1 MATLS
6 EAILFPVKPLN
17 EAASAREPALAADEA
32 VKAYIRMHRAKL
44 AQDGE
49 FLALLLPDR
58 FDPGEVR
65 DLQRFVIERLK
76 DANADLRRE
85 RDAFR
90 ATRDQVARLG
100 DGVKRAV
107 LELLDARRFEEAIQ
121 AATDAAQ
128 AFGADRAALCVE
140 AAPGAPPIRSEGV
153 KLIAPGTA
161 LAILGGGDSL
171 GAILGGGG
179 EILFG
184 ASGAEFKSLAAF
196 RLRVGRDTPAALY
209 ALGARE
215 AGRFEG
221 VEATSDLSFF
231 ARALERAIRAWLDLP
246 KL

>member
-1 MATLS
+1 MS
-6 EAILFPVKPLN
+6 
-17 EAASAREPALAADEA
+17 EAASAREPALAAAEA

-76 DANADLRRE
+76 DSNADLRRE
-85 RDAFR
+85 RDALR
-90 ATRDQVARLG
+90 ATRDQVTRLG

-161 LAILGGGDSL
+161 SAILGGDGL

-184 ASGAEFKSLAAF
+184 TSGAEFKSLAAF
-196 RLRVGRDTPAALY
+196 RLRIGRDTPAALY